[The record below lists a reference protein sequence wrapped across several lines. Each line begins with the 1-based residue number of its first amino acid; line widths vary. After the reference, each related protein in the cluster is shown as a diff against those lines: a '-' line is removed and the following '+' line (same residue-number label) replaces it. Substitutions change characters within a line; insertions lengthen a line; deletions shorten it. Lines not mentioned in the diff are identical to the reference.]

1 MKIKCPERERTLY
14 NYELIGIERLIIVFV
29 KTMILKMIFE
39 KDYEME
45 ELKLIIVSGVIL
57 KSRNNTL
64 LVTMFNYNV

>member
-1 MKIKCPERERTLY
+1 MSKMRKNAFLFELNGIKS
-14 NYELIGIERLIIVFV
+14 LIIVFV

-45 ELKLIIVSGVIL
+45 ELKLIIVSGVVL

-64 LVTMFNYNV
+64 LVTMYNYNV

>member
-1 MKIKCPERERTLY
+1 MSRMRKNAFLFELNGIKS
-14 NYELIGIERLIIVFV
+14 LIIVFV

-45 ELKLIIVSGVIL
+45 ELKLIIVSGVVL

-64 LVTMFNYNV
+64 LVTMYNYNV

>member
-1 MKIKCPERERTLY
+1 MSKMRKNVFLFELNGIKS
-14 NYELIGIERLIIVFV
+14 LIIVFV

-45 ELKLIIVSGVIL
+45 ELKLIIVSGVVL

>member
-1 MKIKCPERERTLY
+1 MRKNVFLFELNGIKS
-14 NYELIGIERLIIVFV
+14 LIIVFV

-45 ELKLIIVSGVIL
+45 ELKLIIVSGVVL